1 MLKLETI
8 LCPTDFSKPSEY
20 AFELAAA
27 LARDH
32 GARLV
37 VLHALPPTIVYGE
50 LVPMPP
56 TPPDEYLPKFWE
68 AFHRLEAADPRARE
82 LRIET
87 RVVEGTPAD
96 TIREIAEEIGAS
108 LIVMGTHGRTGLS
121 RLLMGSVAEEVLR
134 KAACPV
140 MTVKRP
146 VATVAAVA
154 VPVAAAG
161 SER

>member
-8 LCPTDFSKPSEY
+8 LYPTDFSKPSEY

-37 VLHALPPTIVYGE
+37 ILHVLPPTIIYGE
-50 LVPMPP
+50 LVPVPP
-56 TPPDEYLPKFWE
+56 TPPDDYLPKMWE

-82 LRIET
+82 LRVEA
-87 RVVEGTPAD
+87 RVVEGAPAD
-96 TIREIAEEIGAS
+96 AIREIAEEVGAS

-146 VATVAAVA
+146 VPALAAVG
-154 VPVAAAG
+154 VPVGAAG
-161 SER
+161 REN